1 MSTRT
6 RRLIASTTVAT
17 AALLGT
23 AANAQDAS
31 ITLDMRGLDRQLQSL
46 HQDMGRLAQH
56 LPVHLQLNLDGLDG
70 LDNLDSLALG
80 FAGQSLERERVVKGA
95 PYCATAVHE
104 RIQALADGNRIVKRQ
119 STELC
124 RDGEGRTRRVVRGDD
139 GKQRVYL
146 RDPVSKESWV
156 LDPERKTARQLR
168 GLSLVAGGVDGMVA
182 EHEARLG
189 QLGERLAQQSERWS
203 QWAQQVAQRAR
214 EGWQRSNAAIPAASA
229 VPSGSAASDAAEP
242 AVIIESSS
250 SKDGKP
256 ATREVRVIRLSDL
269 PKLSDLPPMP
279 PMPPMPPVP
288 AMPDLPPLSALPE
301 GLMRGI
307 AHIAPRGEGV
317 TTALAAKD
325 MDGLRV
331 NGERTTWTIEA
342 GKLGNEKPIVITR
355 EVWRSPELMLTVSSR
370 DADPRTGE
378 QLYRLEKLKR
388 GEPDAALMKVPADY
402 ATKPAPGA
410 TKRPSATS
418 TGRA

>member
-1 MSTRT
+1 MNTRA
-6 RRLIASTTVAT
+6 RRFIAT
-17 AALLGT
+17 ATVTTLLSAT
-23 AANAQDAS
+23 AKAQESS
-31 ITLDMRGLDRQLQSL
+31 ITLDMRGLDRKLQSL
-46 HQDMGRLAQH
+46 QMDMGRLAQQ
-56 LPVHLQLNLDGLDG
+56 LPAQLPFNLDELGG
-70 LDNLDSLALG
+70 LDSLALG
-80 FAGQSLERERVVKGA
+80 FAGQSLERERVIKGA

-104 RIQALADGNRIVKRQ
+104 RVQALADGNRIVKRH

-124 RDGEGRTRRVVRGDD
+124 RDGEGRTRRVVSGDD
-139 GKQRVYL
+139 GKPRIYL
-146 RDPVSKESWV
+146 RDPVGKESWV
-156 LDPERKTARQLR
+156 LDPEQKTARQLR
-168 GLSLVAGGVDGMVA
+168 ATGLVPGGLDHIVA
-182 EHEARLG
+182 EHEVRLS
-189 QLGERLAQQSERWS
+189 QLGERLAQQTERWG

-214 EGWQRSNAAIPAASA
+214 EGWSR
-229 VPSGSAASDAAEP
+229 GSAASGAPGEPASSAAGEGAEP

-279 PMPPMPPVP
+279 PMPPTPPIP
-288 AMPDLPPLSALPE
+288 ARPNLAPLSGLPE
-301 GLMRGI
+301 GLMHGLAQI
-307 AHIAPRGEGV
+307 GPRGEGV
-317 TTALAAKD
+317 TTALPAKD

-378 QLYRLEKLKR
+378 LLYRLEKLKR

-402 ATKPAPGA
+402 ATKPKP
-410 TKRPSATS
+410 RPHVSKPQPTTS
-418 TGRA
+418 PGRA